1 MDEEGRKE
9 GMKTG
14 KKEGQIREPRVVDL
28 YWRVRQVN
36 YGCRRFIKLRGT
48 RRVRG

>member
-1 MDEEGRKE
+1 MDEEGCKE
-9 GMKTG
+9 GMEPG

-28 YWRVRQVN
+28 HWWVSQVN
-36 YGCRRFIKLRGT
+36 DGSQRFIKLRGT